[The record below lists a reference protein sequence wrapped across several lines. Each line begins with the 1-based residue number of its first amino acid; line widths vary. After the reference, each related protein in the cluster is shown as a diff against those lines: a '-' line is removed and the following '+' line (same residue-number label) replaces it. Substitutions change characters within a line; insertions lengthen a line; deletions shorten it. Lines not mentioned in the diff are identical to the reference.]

1 MDYPEPPS
9 HAVREVRNRPKLG
22 SRTMNIR
29 EVKTV
34 RCSPGFR
41 DRAGGLWADCRTSS
55 PATTV
60 ALTRELPRRK
70 LAAPRQRGCSH
81 QARNLWDPAVMRC
94 RAVSQP
100 SQSRGIL
107 ETRKISKS
115 VELLLCPGICSAG
128 APKLYRVDRRSRSVL
143 LSSNGAPCSVRSIAP
158 DMKQ

>member
-1 MDYPEPPS
+1 MDYPEPPTC
-9 HAVREVRNRPKLG
+9 AVREVQNRPKLG
-22 SRTMNIR
+22 SRTWPYDEYTRGEN
-29 EVKTV
+29 TV
-34 RCSPGFR
+34 RCSPG
-41 DRAGGLWADCRTSS
+41 L
-55 PATTV
+55 PPQQ
-60 ALTRELPRRK
+60 LTRELPRRK

-143 LSSNGAPCSVRSIAP
+143 LASNGAPCSVRSIAP